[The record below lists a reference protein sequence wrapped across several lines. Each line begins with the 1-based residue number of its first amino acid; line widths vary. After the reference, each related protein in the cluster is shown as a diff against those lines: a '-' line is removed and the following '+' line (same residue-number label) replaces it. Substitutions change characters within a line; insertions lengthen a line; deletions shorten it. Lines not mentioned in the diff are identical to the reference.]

1 MHITD
6 TDCVLYTYK
15 GPLGVCYNVLIGL
28 CINMNNLAQ
37 SIQLNNDN
45 TMDISIFKFLA
56 SFVLVS
62 SLQTTPPNCYITFG
76 VDIKACLI
84 THVCYYSK

>member
-15 GPLGVCYNVLIGL
+15 SPLGVSVTMSLIGL

-45 TMDISIFKFLA
+45 TMDISIFNFLA
-56 SFVLVS
+56 FL
-62 SLQTTPPNCYITFG
+62 Y
-76 VDIKACLI
+76 
-84 THVCYYSK
+84 